1 MIELAI
7 SLFTLNHMAQSLV
20 LITTNTARGFG
31 KVVASG
37 NTMDI
42 VPKEV
47 NLSLSLIQI
56 GQNMS
61 TLFLVV
67 RLLLS

>member
-7 SLFTLNHMAQSLV
+7 SPFTLNHMAQSLV

-31 KVVASG
+31 KVVTLG
-37 NTMDI
+37 NIMDI

-47 NLSLSLIQI
+47 SLSLSLIQI
-56 GQNMS
+56 GQNIS
-61 TLFLVV
+61 TLFLVA
-67 RLLLS
+67 RLLSS